1 MTHRLAWW
9 IALGIVAVTAV
20 ATAPAAE
27 ACPCCGPCNKYDHM
41 LPPPPEEAPLADV
54 YVRARPALLGR
65 ARGARLMR
73 LLTGA
78 TWRPQAGSMVGSANL
93 VLVDPR
99 AVAATQPVVPTNTRT
114 ALVRNVIRRQGRAL
128 IAIGGLL
135 YRIDACRDGR
145 RLTTCL
151 VRTDEA
157 PTADDLV
164 PGGGRFAPPP
174 PGIAPQ
180 PEPGGA

>member
-9 IALGIVAVTAV
+9 LALGIVAVTAV

-27 ACPCCGPCNKYDHM
+27 ACPCCGPCSKYDHM
-41 LPPPPEEAPLADV
+41 MPPEPAPLADV
-54 YVRARPALLGR
+54 YVRAQPALLGR

-78 TWRPQAGSMVGSANL
+78 IWQPKAGSTVGAATL

-99 AVAATQPVVPTNTRT
+99 AVASALPVPTAATRT
-114 ALVRNVIRRQGRAL
+114 ALVRNIIRRPGRAL
-128 IAIGGLL
+128 IALDGML
-135 YRIDACRDGR
+135 YRIAPCRDGR
-145 RLTTCL
+145 RMTTCL

-157 PTADDLV
+157 PTAADLV
-164 PGGGRFAPPP
+164 PGGGTFAPPP
-174 PGIAPQ
+174 PPAAPGQ
-180 PEPGGA
+180 PAPGGA